1 MGLWYSQSKE
11 FGERNIYYDT
21 YRTWLRLMKGQDQKM
36 KQLPEIL
43 AASMEC
49 RKVHIARKKAG
60 GLSKQTLEALQEKF
74 QSIVTRPVLDDAATL
89 KGNILLHAH
98 LQRRTQ
104 DLSSE
109 LKTDLDAM
117 LSKAPELLA
126 GMIDM
131 AWQQRFL
138 GSFVRSCMVCA
149 CLIFFT
155 ILFRFQPPPPPPTL
169 HTSTNFSYTR
179 FCPFVLF
186 LPLPASQT
194 LP

>member
-1 MGLWYSQSKE
+1 VGLWYSQSKE

-138 GSFVRSCMVCA
+138 GSFLVALAGASLLLQFCA
-149 CLIFFT
+149 VS
-155 ILFRFQPPPPPPTL
+155 PPPLPPSPHPLHTL
-169 HTSTNFSYTR
+169 HFN
-179 FCPFVLF
+179 
-186 LPLPASQT
+186 
-194 LP
+194 